1 MKIHPTIAP
10 LAALLLVFALAC
22 APATRP
28 AQGGASPPSGA
39 SSQGTAPPTAART
52 LPADYFAGKTVTLL
66 VGFSP
71 GGPSDVFARQIA
83 QYLKQHIPGSP
94 TVIVDHK
101 PGAGGI
107 VAINYLYSVAKRDGF
122 TVGAFGLM
130 EDRQI
135 MQAEGAQYDAAQ
147 FQWLGGAVET
157 QVGFVHPG
165 LGVRSALDLGKANR
179 DLVVGGLTPESSK
192 DTGTRTFF
200 NMMGVPYKYVTGY
213 PGNADARLAFQ
224 RGEITFFEESLTG
237 WVTGIVP
244 LVEQGAAVS
253 LAQRGIPRGGALV
266 RDPRVPDIPTY
277 LDGAVEARG
286 ESVRQTVEYR
296 AMELSSRMGAMQR
309 ALVYPPG
316 VAPEVVE
323 AMRQAMAA
331 TFADEEFQATAQKQ
345 FGFQAEFVPGAEALE
360 GSVRLLRQA
369 TEDREA
375 LEYLKQLAK
384 G

>member
-1 MKIHPTIAP
+1 MMQPRIAP
-10 LAALLLVFALAC
+10 LVALLAVSLIAC
-22 APATRP
+22 APA
-28 AQGGASPPSGA
+28 AKSPPAAAPGA
-39 SSQGTAPPTAART
+39 APAPAARS
-52 LPADYFAGKTVTLL
+52 LPLDYFAGKTLTLL

-71 GGPSDVFARQIA
+71 GGPSDVFARQVA
-83 QYLKQHIPGSP
+83 QYLKQHVPGNP

-107 VAINYLYSVAKRDGF
+107 VAINYLYSVSKRDGL
-122 TVGAFGLM
+122 TIGAFGLM

-135 MQAEGAQYDAAQ
+135 MQADGVQYDAGQ

-157 QVGFVHPG
+157 QVGFVHPS
-165 LGVRSALDLGKANR
+165 LGVRTAPDLSKPTR

-200 NMMGVPYKYVTGY
+200 NLMGVPYKYVTGY

-244 LVEQGAAVS
+244 LVEQGTAVS
-253 LAQRGIPRGGALV
+253 LFQRGIPRAGVLV
-266 RDPRVPDIPTY
+266 RDPRVPDIQTY
-277 LDGAVEARG
+277 LDAAVEVRG

-296 AMELSSRMGAMQR
+296 ALDFSSRMGAMQR
-309 ALVYPPG
+309 SLVYPPG

-323 AMRQAMAA
+323 VMRKALAE
-331 TFADEEFQATAQKQ
+331 TFADEEFQATSQKQ
-345 FGFQAEFVPGAEALE
+345 FGFQAEFVPGLEAAEM
-360 GSVRLLRQA
+360 STQLLKLA

-375 LEYLKQLAK
+375 VEYLKQLAR

>member
-1 MKIHPTIAP
+1 MMMQPRIAP
-10 LAALLLVFALAC
+10 LLALLAVSLMAC
-22 APATRP
+22 APAAKSPT
-28 AQGGASPPSGA
+28 GAAPGA
-39 SSQGTAPPTAART
+39 APEPAARA
-52 LPADYFAGKTVTLL
+52 LPADYFSGKTVTLL

-71 GGPSDVFARQIA
+71 GGPSDVFARQVA
-83 QYLKQHIPGSP
+83 QYLKQHLPANP

-107 VAINYLYSVAKRDGF
+107 VAINYLYAAAKRDGL

-135 MQAEGAQYDAAQ
+135 MQADGVQYDAAQ

-157 QVGFVHPG
+157 QIGFVHPS
-165 LGVRSALDLGKANR
+165 LAVRTAPDLSKASR
-179 DLVVGGLTPESSK
+179 ELVVGGLTPESSK
-192 DTGTRTFF
+192 DIGTRTFF

-244 LVEQGAAVS
+244 LVEQGTAVN
-253 LAQRGIPRGGALV
+253 LFQRGIPRAGVLV
-266 RDPRVPDIPTY
+266 RDPRVPDIQTY
-277 LDGAVEARG
+277 LDAAVEVRG

-296 AMELSSRMGAMQR
+296 ALDFSSRMGAMQR
-309 ALVYPPG
+309 SLVYPPG

-323 AMRQAMAA
+323 VMRKALAE
-331 TFADEEFQATAQKQ
+331 TFADEEFQATSQKQ

-360 GSVRLLRQA
+360 MSIRLVKQA
-369 TEDREA
+369 SEDREA
-375 LEYLKQLAK
+375 LEYLKQLAR
-384 G
+384 

>member
-1 MKIHPTIAP
+1 MMMQPRIAP
-10 LAALLLVFALAC
+10 LVPLLAVSLIAC
-22 APATRP
+22 APA
-28 AQGGASPPSGA
+28 AKSPPAAAPGA
-39 SSQGTAPPTAART
+39 APAPAARS
-52 LPADYFAGKTVTLL
+52 LPLDYFAGKTLTLL

-71 GGPSDVFARQIA
+71 GGPSDVFARQVA
-83 QYLKQHIPGSP
+83 QYLKQHVPGNP

-107 VAINYLYSVAKRDGF
+107 VAINYLYSVSKRDGL
-122 TVGAFGLM
+122 TIGAFGLM

-135 MQAEGAQYDAAQ
+135 MQADGVQYDAGQ

-157 QVGFVHPG
+157 QVGFVHPS
-165 LGVRSALDLGKANR
+165 LGVRTAPDLSKPTRDLG
-179 DLVVGGLTPESSK
+179 VGGLTPESSK

-200 NMMGVPYKYVTGY
+200 NLMGVPYKYVTGY
-213 PGNADARLAFQ
+213 RGNADARLAFQ

-244 LVEQGAAVS
+244 LVEQGTAVS
-253 LAQRGIPRGGALV
+253 LFQRGIPRAGVLV
-266 RDPRVPDIPTY
+266 RDPRVPDIQTY
-277 LDGAVEARG
+277 LDAAVEVRG

-296 AMELSSRMGAMQR
+296 ALDFSSRMGAMQR
-309 ALVYPPG
+309 SLVYPPG

-323 AMRQAMAA
+323 VMRKALAE
-331 TFADEEFQATAQKQ
+331 TFADEEFQATSRKQ
-345 FGFQAEFVPGAEALE
+345 FGFQAEFVPGLEAAEM
-360 GSVRLLRQA
+360 STQLLKLA

-375 LEYLKQLAK
+375 VEYLKQLAR

>member
-1 MKIHPTIAP
+1 MMMQPRI
-10 LAALLLVFALAC
+10 AALVALLAVSLIAC
-22 APATRP
+22 APAAKSP
-28 AQGGASPPSGA
+28 AAAAPGA
-39 SSQGTAPPTAART
+39 APAPAARS
-52 LPADYFAGKTVTLL
+52 LPADYFAGKTITLL

-71 GGPSDVFARQIA
+71 GGPSDVFARQVA
-83 QYLKQHIPGSP
+83 QYLKQHVPGNP

-107 VAINYLYSVAKRDGF
+107 VAINYLYSISKRDGL
-122 TVGAFGLM
+122 TIGAFGLM

-135 MQAEGAQYDAAQ
+135 MQADGVQYDAGQ

-157 QVGFVHPG
+157 QVGFVHPS
-165 LGVRSALDLGKANR
+165 LGVRTAPDLSKATR

-200 NMMGVPYKYVTGY
+200 NLMGVPYKYVTGY

-244 LVEQGAAVS
+244 LVEQGTAVS
-253 LAQRGIPRGGALV
+253 LFQRGIPRGGALV
-266 RDPRVPDIPTY
+266 RDPRVPDIQTY
-277 LDGAVEARG
+277 LDAAVEVRG

-296 AMELSSRMGAMQR
+296 ALDFSSRMGAMQR

-323 AMRQAMAA
+323 VIRRALAE
-331 TFADEEFQATAQKQ
+331 TFADEEFQATSQKQ
-345 FGFQAEFVPGAEALE
+345 FGFQAEFVPGPEAAEM
-360 GSVRLLRQA
+360 SVQLIKLA
-369 TEDREA
+369 SEDREA
-375 LEYLKQLAK
+375 LEYLKQLAR

>member
-1 MKIHPTIAP
+1 MKLQPKVAP
-10 LAALLLVFALAC
+10 LLALLAVSLIAC
-22 APATRP
+22 TPAAKPLPAAAPGAAPAP
-28 AQGGASPPSGA
+28 
-39 SSQGTAPPTAART
+39 AARS
-52 LPADYFAGKTVTLL
+52 LPTDYFSGKTLTLM

-71 GGPSDVFARQIA
+71 GGPSDVFARQVA
-83 QYLKQHIPGSP
+83 QYLKQHVPGNP

-107 VAINYLYSVAKRDGF
+107 VAINHLYSVAKRDGL

-130 EDRQI
+130 EDRQL
-135 MQAEGAQYDAAQ
+135 MQADGVQYDASQ

-157 QVGFVHPG
+157 QIGFVHPS
-165 LGVRSALDLGKANR
+165 LGVRTAPDLSKASR
-179 DLVVGGLTPESSK
+179 ELVVGGLTPESSK

-244 LVEQGAAVS
+244 LVEQGTAVN
-253 LAQRGIPRGGALV
+253 LFQRGIPRAGGLI
-266 RDPRVPDIPTY
+266 RDPRVPELPMY
-277 LDGAVEARG
+277 LDAAVEVRG

-296 AMELSSRMGAMQR
+296 ALELSSRMGAMQR
-309 ALVYPPG
+309 SLVYPPG
-316 VAPEVVE
+316 VAPEVVDV
-323 AMRQAMAA
+323 MRRALAD

-360 GSVRLLRQA
+360 TSIRLIKQA
-369 TEDREA
+369 SEDPEA
-375 LEYLKQLAK
+375 LEYLKQLAR

>member
-1 MKIHPTIAP
+1 
-10 LAALLLVFALAC
+10 
-22 APATRP
+22 
-28 AQGGASPPSGA
+28 
-39 SSQGTAPPTAART
+39 
-52 LPADYFAGKTVTLL
+52 
-66 VGFSP
+66 
-71 GGPSDVFARQIA
+71 
-83 QYLKQHIPGSP
+83 
-94 TVIVDHK
+94 
-101 PGAGGI
+101 
-107 VAINYLYSVAKRDGF
+107 
-122 TVGAFGLM
+122 M

>member
-1 MKIHPTIAP
+1 MMMQPRI
-10 LAALLLVFALAC
+10 AALVALLAVSLIAC
-22 APATRP
+22 APAAKSP
-28 AQGGASPPSGA
+28 AAAAPGA
-39 SSQGTAPPTAART
+39 APAPAARS
-52 LPADYFAGKTVTLL
+52 LPADYFAGKTITLL

-71 GGPSDVFARQIA
+71 GGPSDVFARQVA
-83 QYLKQHIPGSP
+83 QYLKQHVPGNP

-107 VAINYLYSVAKRDGF
+107 VAINYLYSVSKRDGL
-122 TVGAFGLM
+122 TIGAFGLM

-135 MQAEGAQYDAAQ
+135 MQADGVQYDAGQ

-157 QVGFVHPG
+157 QVGFVHPS
-165 LGVRSALDLGKANR
+165 LGVRTAPDLSKATR

-200 NMMGVPYKYVTGY
+200 NLMGVPYKYVTGY

-244 LVEQGAAVS
+244 LVEQGTAVS
-253 LAQRGIPRGGALV
+253 LFQRGIPRGGALV
-266 RDPRVPDIPTY
+266 RDPRVPDIQTY
-277 LDGAVEARG
+277 LDAAVEVRG

-296 AMELSSRMGAMQR
+296 ALDFSSRMGAMQR

-323 AMRQAMAA
+323 VIRRALAE
-331 TFADEEFQATAQKQ
+331 TFADEEFQATSQKQ
-345 FGFQAEFVPGAEALE
+345 FGFQAEFVPGPEAAEM
-360 GSVRLLRQA
+360 SVQLIKLA
-369 TEDREA
+369 SEDREA
-375 LEYLKQLAK
+375 LEYLKQLAR